1 MADLLTQSQFAAHRG
16 VSRQTVTRWKKQGY
30 LAWQDGKIDR
40 DASDALLD
48 SRGPPKNG
56 SAATEE
62 TEETATATADALPD
76 VPAQSEASLR
86 TLIES
91 TDLLSE
97 AEAKRVKENYLALQR
112 RLEYERQ
119 AGELVRIDE
128 AEREHAGR
136 CQRIR
141 SRLLALPD
149 EAAAAIAQRIGGNT
163 GEVREIVQ
171 ENVNDVLEELAH
183 GHGGSS

>member
-1 MADLLTQSQFAAHRG
+1 MSELLSQSQFAAHRG

-30 LAWQDGKIDR
+30 LVWQGDKIDR
-40 DASDALLD
+40 DASDELLD

-56 SAATEE
+56 SAPADEPEE
-62 TEETATATADALPD
+62 PAAAAAEPLPD
-76 VPAQSEASLR
+76 VPAQSEASLH
-86 TLIES
+86 TLTES

-119 AGELVRIDE
+119 AGELVRIDDV
-128 AEREHAGR
+128 EREHAER
-136 CQRIR
+136 CQRLR
-141 SRLLALPD
+141 SQILALPN
-149 EAAAAIAQRIGGNT
+149 EVAAGIAQEIGGNAN
-163 GEVREIVQ
+163 EVRGLVQ
-171 ENVNDVLEELAH
+171 DKVNDVLEELAH